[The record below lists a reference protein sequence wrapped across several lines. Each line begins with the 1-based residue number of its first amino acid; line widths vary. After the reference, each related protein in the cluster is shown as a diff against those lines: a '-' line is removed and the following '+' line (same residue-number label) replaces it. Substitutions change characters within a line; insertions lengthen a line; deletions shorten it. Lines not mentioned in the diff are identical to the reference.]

1 MANELRKNIARNMRL
16 AEENDWIDDQ
26 IQKYEGKTDMQSQ
39 GYIDNLLNTREAN
52 EQKMISPMSEE
63 EYQDYNDNGDYVP
76 ALKNQDSF
84 FKKSGATLLD
94 GVNHF
99 AQGASLGWSDEA
111 NGLIG
116 GIGGVAANGIVRAFG
131 GNVNGESLGDAFKR
145 GYREYRDAAREALDN
160 GYERSPVIS
169 RTAEVEGSAFSPIKP
184 FKTKGYT
191 EPTFHKFVAHPTD
204 IAKARRYNAFGTGAI
219 AGMGY
224 VKDNTPSAY
233 ATNIAEGVA
242 TNHLGNKLGDKA
254 FGAGN
259 NMYQTGR
266 AAMNA
271 GMQAAPHLF
280 DSNQNLW
287 KKKDE

>member
-39 GYIDNLLNTREAN
+39 GYVDNLLNTREAN
-52 EQKMISPMSEE
+52 KQRMISPMSEA
-63 EYQDYNDNGDYVP
+63 EYQDYNDNGDYIP
-76 ALKNQDSF
+76 ALKNKD
-84 FKKSGATLLD
+84 GLLKQAGEAVVD
-94 GVNHF
+94 GINHF

-116 GIGGVAANGIVRAFG
+116 GVGGAAANGVVRAFG
-131 GNVNGESLGDAFKR
+131 GNVNGESMTDAFKK
-145 GYREYRDAAREALDN
+145 GYREYRDAAREALDT

-169 RTAEVEGSAFSPIKP
+169 RTAEVAGSAFSPIKP

-204 IAKARRYNAFGTGAI
+204 IAKARRYNALGTGAI

-224 VKDNTPSAY
+224 VKDNTPGAY
-233 ATNIAEGVA
+233 AANIGIGAGMNMA
-242 TNHLGNKLGDKA
+242 GNSLGNDF
-254 FGAGN
+254 FGTGN
-259 NMYQTGR
+259 NMNQIGR
-266 AAMNA
+266 AMMNA
-271 GMQAAPHLF
+271 GVQAVPHLF
-280 DSNQNLW
+280 DSSQNLW